1 MFNQMF
7 RHVDEINDEFKI
19 NTRVVFVQ
27 DIPILTCNWR
37 ARDRT
42 AEMKKKKKNF
52 DFKICYPSRNN
63 ISKFVFFE
71 FGCFVSNQSFYSHSS
86 NDHAISHALSNI
98 FRIRHSTQPPVFIR

>member
-1 MFNQMF
+1 MF

-27 DIPILTCNWR
+27 DIRILTCNWR

-52 DFKICYPSRNN
+52 DFKM
-63 ISKFVFFE
+63 
-71 FGCFVSNQSFYSHSS
+71 
-86 NDHAISHALSNI
+86 LSI
-98 FRIRHSTQPPVFIR
+98 TE

>member
-27 DIPILTCNWR
+27 DIRIFTYNWR

-52 DFKICYPSRNN
+52 DFKM
-63 ISKFVFFE
+63 
-71 FGCFVSNQSFYSHSS
+71 
-86 NDHAISHALSNI
+86 LSI
-98 FRIRHSTQPPVFIR
+98 TE